1 MYETVLIA
9 TDGSQG
15 SLRATKLGL
24 DVAEKA
30 GATVQTLYVV
40 DERERLDV
48 EDVLADEGVL
58 EALDTAPDEEDS
70 EEAALTTEP
79 AGLEATS
86 EIVDAATERDIHA
99 TAEVREGIPSQE
111 IRAYASEVG
120 ADLVV
125 VGTHGASRASQP
137 LVGSTAERVI
147 ATADVPVLVA
157 RAGETEVDLASA
169 DPDRFE
175 TILVPTDGSGGA
187 GRAATHALALG
198 DQYGATVNALY
209 VIDDSIHALEDAPRS
224 IVGVLRQGGRR
235 ATEEV
240 AALADEEGYDVTVR
254 TNVERGIPR
263 AVIQSFGDGSEADL
277 VVLGTRGLTGG
288 NDPIIGSTTRRIIR
302 ETDRPV
308 LTVR

>member
-24 DVAEKA
+24 DVAEET
-30 GATVQTLYVV
+30 GAAVQALYVV

-58 EALDTAPDEEDS
+58 EALDTTPDEEAP
-70 EEAALTTEP
+70 EEAALTTDT
-79 AGLEATS
+79 AGQEATD
-86 EIVDAATERDIHA
+86 EIVAAAEGRDLDANAQI
-99 TAEVREGIPSQE
+99 REGIPYRE
-111 IRAYASEVG
+111 IHTHAGEVG

-157 RAGETEVDLASA
+157 RAGETAVDLAGEA
-169 DPDRFE
+169 DRFE

-187 GRAATHALALG
+187 DRAAAHGLALG
-198 DQYGATVNALY
+198 DQYGATVHALY
-209 VIDDSIHALEDAPRS
+209 VVDDSIHALEDAPRS
-224 IVGVLRQGGRR
+224 IVGLLRQGGQR
-235 ATEEV
+235 ATEEI
-240 AALADEEGYDVTVR
+240 AALADEEEYDVTVR
-254 TNVERGIPR
+254 TSVERGIPR
-263 AVIQSFGDGSEADL
+263 EVIQSFGDRRGADL

-288 NDPIIGSTTRRIIR
+288 DDPIIGSTTRRIIR

>member
-24 DVAEKA
+24 DVAEEA
-30 GATVQTLYVV
+30 GAAVYGLYVV

-48 EDVLADEGVL
+48 EDVLADAGVL
-58 EALDTAPDEEDS
+58 EALETTPDEEAP
-70 EEAALTTEP
+70 EEAALTT
-79 AGLEATS
+79 ATGGQEATD
-86 EIVDAATERDIHA
+86 EIVAAAEGRGLDA
-99 TAEVREGIPSQE
+99 TAEVREGTPYRE
-111 IRAYASEVG
+111 IHGYADEVG

-157 RAGETEVDLASA
+157 RAGGQEVDLAGDA
-169 DPDRFE
+169 DRFE

-187 GRAATHALALG
+187 DRAATHALALG
-198 DQYGATVNALY
+198 DRYGATVHSLY
-209 VIDDSIHALEDAPRS
+209 VVDDSIHALDDAPRS
-224 IVGVLRQGGRR
+224 IVGLLRQGGQR
-235 ATEEV
+235 ATGEI
-240 AALADEEGYDVTVR
+240 ATLAGEEGYDVTVR
-254 TNVERGIPR
+254 TSVERGVPR
-263 AVIQSFGDGSEADL
+263 EVIQSFGDRQEADL

-288 NDPIIGSTTRRIIR
+288 DDPIIGSTTRRIIR

>member
-9 TDGSQG
+9 TDGSRG

-24 DVAEKA
+24 DVAEENDA
-30 GATVQTLYVV
+30 AVHALYVV

-58 EALDTAPDEEDS
+58 EALDTVPDEEVS
-70 EEAALTTEP
+70 EEAALTTDT
-79 AGLEATS
+79 AGREATD
-86 EIVDAATERDIHA
+86 EIVEAAADRGLDA
-99 TAEVREGIPSQE
+99 TAEVREGIPYRE
-111 IRAYASEVG
+111 IRAYADEAG

-147 ATADVPVLVA
+147 ATAEVPVLVA
-157 RAGETEVDLASA
+157 RAGETEVDLVGDS
-169 DPDRFE
+169 DRFE
-175 TILVPTDGSGGA
+175 TILVPTDGSDGA
-187 GRAATHALALG
+187 DRAAAHALELG
-198 DQYGATVNALY
+198 DRYGATVHALY
-209 VIDDSIHALEDAPRS
+209 VVDDSMHALEDAPRS
-224 IVGVLRQGGRR
+224 IVGLLRQGGQR

-240 AALADEEGYDVTVR
+240 GELVDEEGYDVTVR
-254 TNVERGIPR
+254 TSVERGVPR
-263 AVIQSFGDGSEADL
+263 EVIQSFGDGSEADL
-277 VVLGTRGLTGG
+277 LVLGTRGLTGG

>member
-24 DVAEKA
+24 DVAEA
-30 GATVQTLYVV
+30 TGAAVRGLYVV

-58 EALDTAPDEEDS
+58 EALDTVPDEEAP
-70 EEAALTTEP
+70 EEAALTTKP
-79 AGLEATS
+79 TGLDATS
-86 EIVDAATERDIHA
+86 ELVDAATERDIHA
-99 TAEVREGIPSQE
+99 TSEVREGIPYRE
-111 IRAYASEVG
+111 IRAYAGEIG

-147 ATADVPVLVA
+147 ATAEVPVLVA
-157 RAGETEVDLASA
+157 RAGDSEVDLAGEA
-169 DPDRFE
+169 DRFE

-187 GRAATHALALG
+187 DRAAAHALELG
-198 DQYGATVNALY
+198 DRYGATIHALY
-209 VIDDSIHALEDAPRS
+209 VVDDSIHALEDAPRS
-224 IVGVLRQGGRR
+224 IVGLLRQGGQR

-240 AALADEEGYDVTVR
+240 AELADGEGYDVTVR
-254 TNVERGIPR
+254 TSVEQGVPR
-263 AVIQSFGDGSEADL
+263 EVIGSFGDGSEADL

-288 NDPIIGSTTRRIIR
+288 DDPIIGSTTRRIIR